1 MKNLG
6 KIIFILF
13 LIQSEI
19 YAGVKA
25 SVDGKEVQRGDMVT
39 YSLELSGEDIQ
50 RPNINNL
57 CGEDVISTSSST
69 SIQSVNGEYKKKYIL
84 SYKFIPKKD
93 CTIEHVEVNVDGKI
107 EKTLPIDIAVKKVIS
122 STKDKFSLR
131 LYTEKKDVFVG
142 EPFEVILIL
151 KQKKSVK
158 VVDNK
163 YNEPSFKGF
172 WVKGTPT
179 QEQDEDGEYIITRVV
194 YTIAAQRVGKLNI
207 ASAQMKI
214 ASRSNAKNYFGGF
227 FPQVK
232 WKSYFSNE
240 LEVNSM
246 PIPHGVSLVGDFN
259 IEATVKNTTIN
270 AGEAVN
276 LTVKL
281 TGDGNLEDVK
291 SFKPYIEGVSVFDEK
306 IVIENNVLTQKITFV
321 ADSDFVIE
329 PFLLKVFNT
338 KTKTIKTISTNKID
352 IKVKNAKPKEELKIK
367 RDETPVKVYEKT
379 AQKEFDKFWLLMA
392 FLIGLVGGILI
403 MIIKSIDF
411 SRKNKKINLKDHKVL
426 LVKLMPYKDNEDV
439 KTIVEILENNRYSD
453 KSKEIDKKGL
463 KEIIKKYEIS

>member
-25 SVDGKEVQRGDMVT
+25 SVDSEKVQQGDMVT

-69 SIQSVNGEYKKKYIL
+69 NIQYIDGDYRKNYIL
-84 SYKFIPKKD
+84 SYKFIPKKS
-93 CTIEHVEVNVDGKI
+93 CTIEAVEINVNSKA
-107 EKTLPIDIAVKKVIS
+107 EKTLPINIVVDKVIS

-142 EPFEVILIL
+142 EPFEVIMIL
-151 KQKKSVK
+151 KQKKSAK
-158 VVDNK
+158 IVDNK
-163 YNEPSFKGF
+163 YTQPSFKGF

-179 QEQDEDGEYIITRVV
+179 QEQDEDDKFITTRVV
-194 YTIAAQRVGKLNI
+194 YTLAAQRVGKLDI
-207 ASAQMKI
+207 SSAHMKI

-246 PIPHGVSLVGDFN
+246 PIPAGVSLVGDFS
-259 IEATVKNTTIN
+259 IEATVDKFTVN

-281 TGDGNLEDVK
+281 TGNGNLEDVK

-321 ADSDFVIE
+321 ADSDFTIE
-329 PFLLKVFNT
+329 PIMLKVFNT
-338 KTKTIKTISTNKID
+338 KTKTIKTISTDKID
-352 IKVKNAKPKEELKIK
+352 IKVKNAKPKEEVKIT
-367 RDETPVKVYEKT
+367 RDETTVNVNEKT
-379 AQKEFDKFWLLMA
+379 IEKEFDKFWLIMA
-392 FLIGLVGGILI
+392 FLVGLVGGVLI
-403 MIIKSIDF
+403 MIIKSVDF

-426 LVKLMPYKDNEDV
+426 LVKLMPYTDDEDV
-439 KTIVEILENNRYSD
+439 KKIVDILENNLYSD
-453 KSKEIDKKGL
+453 EKLEIDKKVL
-463 KEIIKKYEIS
+463 KEVIKKYEIS